1 MGQEEIK
8 APIAIQ
14 HPVEP
19 LLCCCLCIVYIAY
32 SRHSDGEGN
41 VALLD
46 EIARTT
52 IILHLAIDR
61 LVPLCRVSLLC
72 RNQRHSLHT
81 QKV

>member
-8 APIAIQ
+8 APTTIQ
-14 HPVEP
+14 HLVEP
-19 LLCCCLCIVYIAY
+19 LLCHCLCTVYIAH

-52 IILHLAIDR
+52 IILHLTIGR
-61 LVPLCRVSLLC
+61 LVLLYRVPL
-72 RNQRHSLHT
+72 
-81 QKV
+81 